1 MRDLMN
7 LKDFFKPINDK
18 KVDVAI
24 ALKKYIEAIKN
35 FYRIT
40 GLKYSDTPK
49 SKGQQLGFDDLMI
62 NIEDLHEQ
70 YLELRNEYKIL
81 YNFYLSCIKKVNSK
95 SCQLII
101 EYAFLNNES
110 DKQLSETLKE
120 YHKIEY
126 SDTYIRKIKLKASNE
141 MLKVIDEKM
150 LEELN
155 RVTKGNKL
163 EQKGTKRNKR

>member
-1 MRDLMN
+1 MN

-18 KVDVAI
+18 KIDVAI

-40 GLKYSDTPK
+40 GIKYSDMPK

-62 NIEDLHEQ
+62 DIEDLHEQ
-70 YLELRNEYKIL
+70 YLKLRNEYKIL
-81 YNFYLSCIKKVNSK
+81 YNFYLSCIKKVNNK

-126 SDTYIRKIKLKASNE
+126 SDTYIRKIKLKASSE

-155 RVTKGNKL
+155 RVTNWNKK
-163 EQKGTKRNKR
+163 EQKVTRNSSYNI